1 MAERPATH
9 SAGKGPIVFQS
20 YSRAD
25 KAQAVRLAS
34 ALQGAGR
41 DVWWDASIEGGAEFA
56 KTIEAAINTCDAVV
70 VAWLKGLHLW
80 FFSEFGNSVAVLPF
94 EKRRRRSGTGL
105 PCRKP
110 DRGSARDTGPQ
121 RRAAGHGA
129 GDVVRVTAD
138 LIDGRALYQQAQ
150 VLAPMGDRESAI
162 TALEQARAVGDGGLI
177 NARNDPMLD
186 PLRSEPRF
194 ARLLQGMGFDE
205 GIA

>member
-80 FFSEFGNSVAVLPF
+80 FFSEFGNSVCEELG
-94 EKRRRRSGTGL
+94 K
-105 PCRKP
+105 
-110 DRGSARDTGPQ
+110 
-121 RRAAGHGA
+121 
-129 GDVVRVTAD
+129 
-138 LIDGRALYQQAQ
+138 GRTREQ
-150 VLAPMGDRESAI
+150 VLEGMAGFFKPSEDLAI
-162 TALEQARAVGDGGLI
+162 VETAVEVMCPQCGA
-177 NARNDPMLD
+177 
-186 PLRSEPRF
+186 SK
-194 ARLLQGMGFDE
+194 
-205 GIA
+205 